1 MGYSSCRVCWATLGK
16 SHILGPVSAS
26 VSWVS
31 VSKQSPIFSVCQVD
45 ATKTHSPLWTVVWTA
60 KQTQDVIPKFII
72 PLSLWRDRSAPV
84 AFQESADWAPGLGH
98 RGSGTVE
105 RRVLDEALLNSKTVK
120 STEVTL
126 KLL

>member
-1 MGYSSCRVCWATLGK
+1 MGYGSCRVCWATLGK
-16 SHILGPVSAS
+16 SHISGPVSAS

-31 VSKQSPIFSVCQVD
+31 VSKQSPTFSVCQVD
-45 ATKTHSPLWTVVWTA
+45 ATETHSPLWTA

-105 RRVLDEALLNSKTVK
+105 RRVLDEALLNSQD
-120 STEVTL
+120 S
-126 KLL
+126 